1 MPRASRRRP
10 RSLREEPEREVLAAA
25 ELLEDEEQEDKKEE
39 KEEDKQEEKKEKE
52 REGGEVMRAPRA
64 RRPYY

>member
-1 MPRASRRRP
+1 M
-10 RSLREEPEREVLAAA
+10 LAAA

-39 KEEDKQEEKKEKE
+39 KEDKQEEKKEKE
-52 REGGEVMRAPRA
+52 REGGEVLRAPRA

>member
-39 KEEDKQEEKKEKE
+39 KEDKQEEKKEKE